1 MRKSNNIA
9 LLKKCDNIR
18 FHKDIKILGKANNLV
33 ERESIMRGKKMK
45 VLKDLKKK
53 KFITKVL
60 NFKSLCGS
68 IRIGQ

>member
-1 MRKSNNIA
+1 MRKSNNIV

-53 KFITKVL
+53 KIYKKG
-60 NFKSLCGS
+60 FKF
-68 IRIGQ
+68 

>member
-1 MRKSNNIA
+1 MRKSNNIV

-33 ERESIMRGKKMK
+33 ERESIMWGKKNEGSK
-45 VLKDLKKK
+45 RFKKK
-53 KFITKVL
+53 KFIRNVL

>member
-1 MRKSNNIA
+1 MRKANNIV

-33 ERESIMRGKKMK
+33 ERESIMWGKKMK

-53 KFITKVL
+53 IYKKGFKF
-60 NFKSLCGS
+60 
-68 IRIGQ
+68 

>member
-1 MRKSNNIA
+1 MRKANNIV

-53 KFITKVL
+53 KFIRKVL

>member
-1 MRKSNNIA
+1 MI
-9 LLKKCDNIR
+9 I
-18 FHKDIKILGKANNLV
+18 FVFIKILKFWGRQIIWL
-33 ERESIMRGKKMK
+33 RESPLCGEKKMK

-53 KFITKVL
+53 KFIRKVL

>member
-33 ERESIMRGKKMK
+33 ERESIMWGKKMK

-53 KFITKVL
+53 IYKKGFKF
-60 NFKSLCGS
+60 
-68 IRIGQ
+68 

>member
-1 MRKSNNIA
+1 M
-9 LLKKCDNIR
+9 
-18 FHKDIKILGKANNLV
+18 V
-33 ERESIMRGKKMK
+33 ERESIMWGKKMK

-53 KFITKVL
+53 KFIRKVL